1 MTSKYSD
8 DDSEEEEVLNYGG
21 RLDGMSQ
28 QERGRLW
35 NKLKT
40 SNRGPCI
47 QKRALLRKLSRMPK
61 LARKISRAVYF
72 LMDEKKS
79 IVDELKDQVE
89 KDPEAKLSIS
99 DFIRWL
105 DPRPREKKK
114 KEEMESIE
122 KQNKESVVSLPPP
135 PPISPPSAAKNVT
148 SISKPATRSRECK
161 EKTIVFTCRKCR
173 FRLFTIDDLESHQVG
188 KHTFEGLKSSFE
200 VHSSKKCHSV
210 FVKEPPKWMNSDTV
224 SSASANRIHCPKCNA
239 KVGNAS
245 WVGTQCS
252 CGTWVTP
259 AFQFSK
265 GKIDAKRRRKMR
277 CKE

>member
-1 MTSKYSD
+1 MTSKYDSSEE
-8 DDSEEEEVLNYGG
+8 SEEELNYGG

-35 NKLKT
+35 SKLKT
-40 SNRGPCI
+40 GGTGHCI

-61 LARKISRAVYF
+61 LARKISESVYV
-72 LMDEKKS
+72 LIKEKRN

-89 KDPEAKLSIS
+89 KDPEAKMNLS

-114 KEEMESIE
+114 KKKKVSSTE
-122 KQNKESVVSLPPP
+122 NDSVLAPPP
-135 PPISPPSAAKNVT
+135 PPQTSVT
-148 SISKPATRSRECK
+148 RNTTSVSKPKRSAEP
-161 EKTIVFTCRKCR
+161 KTVVFTCRKCR
-173 FRLFTIDDLESHQVG
+173 FQLFTIDDLESHQVG
-188 KHTFEGLKSSFE
+188 KHTFDGVKSTFPVQSRT
-200 VHSSKKCHSV
+200 KCHSV
-210 FVKEPPKWMNSDTV
+210 FVKEPPKWMNAETT
-224 SSASANRIHCPKCNA
+224 SSASANRINCPKCNA

-265 GKIDAKRRRKMR
+265 GKIDAKRRRR
-277 CKE
+277 RRRRHE